1 MNTKFSVQS
10 ALWIIQLIPLKPS
23 TSTVPLDAPVI
34 AISRYFVEHA
44 KKAEFDTAFKNGES
58 YLGAHTAPFTY
69 SGGWR
74 LDKEGDDEEF
84 VLFSGWNKVEDHY
97 GFAETEGFKE
107 FGKIKGALNG
117 AEIKHLQLV
126 KWE

>member
-1 MNTKFSVQS
+1 M
-10 ALWIIQLIPLKPS
+10 
-23 TSTVPLDAPVI
+23 
-34 AISRYFVEHA
+34 EHA